1 MKKID
6 RNATIVTIAG
16 NRPEVIKLSQLVKL
30 LGDHDYIKNMF
41 LYTGQHYSQ
50 NMKEIFF
57 DELGIQ
63 PDYDLKSDTSNV
75 TRLKDMIAE
84 FLHVTKP
91 RYVIV
96 YGDTNKQV
104 WLVH

>member
-91 RYVIV
+91 GYVIV